1 MIYGISGKKQS
12 GKNTVAKIWQLL
24 DYYYNIYDRRNINI
38 KNNDVNYVVDRLN
51 NNDYVDLSNWQQ
63 KAYADKLKEIAC
75 LLLGCTRE
83 QLEDNDFKES
93 QLDDHWKVYTGNIP
107 STTGRYDDRKLFT
120 SVDSLY
126 DYYQGLGYKPETITV
141 NVKTLTPRL
150 LLQLLGTQCG
160 REIIHPEIWINA
172 LFADYKVISN
182 INQTNVFDD
191 NRLKHGFNDSRIYYI
206 YHNMKQ
212 RCNNPKHPRYDFYG
226 NKGITVCDEWNSF
239 EYFLEWSKNSGYR
252 DFLTLDRIDNSKGY
266 EPSNCRWTTYSI
278 QNINQELR
286 KDNTSGYK
294 GVSKDKHGWR
304 ADIQINKKREFLGY
318 FETAEQASEAYE
330 LRYIQ
335 REELYLKE
343 QSLIYPSWLITDVRF
358 PNEVDAIKQR
368 NGKVIR
374 VNRINYKQ
382 YVEYEG
388 KMVEAF
394 DVHPSETSLDNYDGF
409 DYVIEATGT
418 AADLIPKVKAIMI
431 KEGII
436 NGTD

>member
-1 MIYGISGKKQS
+1 MAIYGIAGKKQS

-24 DYYYNIYDRRNINI
+24 DLWNSTKDLHNKSDIEFVTSYLNKDISY
-38 KNNDVNYVVDRLN
+38 KHAPNYGSSWV
-51 NNDYVDLSNWQQ
+51 Q

-93 QLDDHWKVYTGNIP
+93 PLGDQWKVYTGNIP

-172 LFADYKVISN
+172 LFADYKVIDGRTFQDPDDSN
-182 INQTNVFDD
+182 IN
-191 NRLKHGFNDSRIYYI
+191 
-206 YHNMKQ
+206 
-212 RCNNPKHPRYDFYG
+212 
-226 NKGITVCDEWNSF
+226 
-239 EYFLEWSKNSGYR
+239 
-252 DFLTLDRIDNSKGY
+252 
-266 EPSNCRWTTYSI
+266 
-278 QNINQELR
+278 
-286 KDNTSGYK
+286 
-294 GVSKDKHGWR
+294 
-304 ADIQINKKREFLGY
+304 
-318 FETAEQASEAYE
+318 
-330 LRYIQ
+330 
-335 REELYLKE
+335 
-343 QSLIYPSWLITDVRF
+343 YPNWLISDVRF

-368 NGKVIR
+368 DGKVIR
-374 VNRINYKQ
+374 VNRINHKQ

>member
-1 MIYGISGKKQS
+1 MAIYGIAGKKQH

-63 KAYADKLKEIAC
+63 KTYADKLKEIAC

-93 QLDDHWKVYTGNIP
+93 PLGDQWKVYTGNIP

-172 LFADYKVISN
+172 LFADYKVIDGRTFQDPDDSN
-182 INQTNVFDD
+182 IN
-191 NRLKHGFNDSRIYYI
+191 
-206 YHNMKQ
+206 
-212 RCNNPKHPRYDFYG
+212 
-226 NKGITVCDEWNSF
+226 
-239 EYFLEWSKNSGYR
+239 
-252 DFLTLDRIDNSKGY
+252 
-266 EPSNCRWTTYSI
+266 
-278 QNINQELR
+278 
-286 KDNTSGYK
+286 
-294 GVSKDKHGWR
+294 
-304 ADIQINKKREFLGY
+304 
-318 FETAEQASEAYE
+318 
-330 LRYIQ
+330 
-335 REELYLKE
+335 
-343 QSLIYPSWLITDVRF
+343 YPNWLISDVRF

-368 NGKVIR
+368 DGKVIR
-374 VNRINYKQ
+374 VNRINHKQ

-418 AADLIPKVKAIMI
+418 AADLIPKVKTIMI